1 MRKMKEN
8 IKNNG
13 TYVYLLWTI
22 LFSNIIRNKEF
33 WGTIKFFLTNNV
45 CMKTCDIKLISDDE
59 IVADD
64 KKLVKRFNEYYISI
78 IENSLVF

>member
-1 MRKMKEN
+1 
-8 IKNNG
+8 
-13 TYVYLLWTI
+13 
-22 LFSNIIRNKEF
+22 
-33 WGTIKFFLTNNV
+33 
-45 CMKTCDIKLISDDE
+45 MKTCDIKLISDDE